1 MMKTARPEKNKEDED
16 EDTSPDSVYPNPPC
30 CCGKE
35 SPIECGVYCKKH
47 TTREWCE
54 PVCERNPSMPCIQ
67 FKRKKRAKEKAEE
80 KLISDRVARETR
92 DAGEMSPASLRR
104 FNEMYRDVDRFDENW
119 TSSLV
124 LPWFDALP
132 ARRWDRIDM
141 TPRWES
147 TVSLPPVPRMEY
159 GNPFIGLDTSSSRLS
174 EYLG

>member
-54 PVCERNPSMPCIQ
+54 PVCERNPRMPCIQ

-104 FNEMYRDVDRFDENW
+104 FNEMHRDVDRFDENW

-124 LPWFDALP
+124 LPWFDATASPQVGPNRHDP
-132 ARRWDRIDM
+132 AMGIDCFPA
-141 TPRWES
+141 TGAP
-147 TVSLPPVPRMEY
+147 Y
-159 GNPFIGLDTSSSRLS
+159 GIWKPLHWP
-174 EYLG
+174 